1 MGSAEVV
8 LHQGQAVVS
17 AADFMP
23 VFDIKQAVARQ
34 SAMSEF
40 IGQILKAD
48 VDFGV
53 IPGASKVKVLL
64 KPGAEKLCTFFG
76 LTPMFIPEEVIEDWS
91 GEAHG
96 GEPLFYYRYKCQL
109 WRGERLLAEA
119 IGSCNSREKK
129 YRYRNGERVC
139 PECSKPAI
147 ITGRAE
153 YGGGFVCFKKK
164 GGCGAKFTENDKAIT
179 GQEVGQVKNPDIAD
193 VVNTCQKIATKRALV
208 AAVLIGTNASDSFT
222 QDIEEGAEPEAE
234 PNGHKVA
241 AGAGVPPSP
250 SPAASAGAPAGGSA
264 PPAAPAIEVPEELKQ
279 VVAGLKDKGGA
290 SIAFG
295 MLKKELL
302 EALPSSGGVEYIRIL
317 QKHGIKPS
325 GPQQTAKMTEALVEM
340 WKLAQWAKESAA
352 KATRDAQEAA
362 EPEQIDMLAD
372 PIPAATE
379 AA

>member
-23 VFDIKQAVARQ
+23 VFAIEQAVARQ
-34 SAMSEF
+34 QAMSEF
-40 IGQILKAD
+40 IGKILKAD

-53 IPGASKVKVLL
+53 IPGTNKEKVLL

-129 YRYRNGERVC
+129 YRYRSAERVC
-139 PECSKPAI
+139 PQCGKACI
-147 ITGRAE
+147 IKGKAE
-153 YGGGFVCFKKK
+153 YGGGFLCFGKK
-164 GGCGAKFTENDKAIT
+164 GGCGAKFADGDISIT
-179 GQEVGQVKNPDIAD
+179 GQEVGQTMNPDIAD

-222 QDIEEGAEPEAE
+222 QDLEEHVEPTDE
-234 PNGHKVA
+234 PKAKAA

-250 SPAASAGAPAGGSA
+250 APAANAGAQASVSA
-264 PPAAPAIEVPEELKQ
+264 VTPAIEVPEELKQ

-302 EALPSSGGVEYIRIL
+302 ESLPSTGGTEYIRIL

-352 KATRDAQEAA
+352 KATRDAQEAP